1 LILCIST
8 PVMEYRLF
16 FMGSRGHF
24 EGVIEMEAED
34 DELAILAAEDLAD
47 GRAMELWRLAV
58 CVKSFPPG
66 I

>member
-1 LILCIST
+1 
-8 PVMEYRLF
+8 MEYRLF